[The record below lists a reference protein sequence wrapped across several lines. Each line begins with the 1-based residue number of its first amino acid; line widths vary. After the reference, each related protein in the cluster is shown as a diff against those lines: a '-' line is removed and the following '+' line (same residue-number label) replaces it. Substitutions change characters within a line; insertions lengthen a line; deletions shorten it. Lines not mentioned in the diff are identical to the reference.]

1 MKTSN
6 YIFLSFLIFLFSGII
21 ALYVGSKYYY
31 ENLKFLI
38 KVKKTASFSVIVAE
52 PGAVLV
58 LKNGNEFR
66 VSQSYRKGSVPD
78 FASFEV
84 RNDTLFMS
92 AVQSKID
99 GKWFIVPEVY
109 CKNVKSIIA
118 KEKTNINLKN
128 YQTDS
133 LYIKLNK
140 SDFFWTLKKTNFV
153 SINAKDSY
161 LHLYEGNIHK
171 MNVDL
176 DKTGLW
182 LESENKTREISGR
195 LTNKSQVN
203 GSVNGKISLDV
214 DQSSK
219 LHIYN
224 SLK

>member
-6 YIFLSFLIFLFSGII
+6 KIFLSFLILLFSGII

-38 KVKKTASFSVIVAE
+38 KVKKTASFSVVVAE

-58 LKNGNEFR
+58 LKNGNEFK
-66 VSQSYRKGSVPD
+66 VSQSYKKGSVPD
-78 FASFEV
+78 FAAFEV

-92 AVQSKID
+92 AVQSKTD

-118 KEKTNINLKN
+118 KEKTNVNLKG

-133 LYIKLNK
+133 LCIKLYK

-153 SINAKDSY
+153 SINATDSY

-176 DKTGLW
+176 DKTVLS
-182 LESENKTREISGR
+182 LQSKNKTIEIFGR
-195 LTNKSQVN
+195 IYNNSQVN
-203 GSVNGKISLDV
+203 GSDIEKISLKIDK
-214 DQSSK
+214 SSN
-219 LHIYN
+219 LNIIN
-224 SLK
+224 